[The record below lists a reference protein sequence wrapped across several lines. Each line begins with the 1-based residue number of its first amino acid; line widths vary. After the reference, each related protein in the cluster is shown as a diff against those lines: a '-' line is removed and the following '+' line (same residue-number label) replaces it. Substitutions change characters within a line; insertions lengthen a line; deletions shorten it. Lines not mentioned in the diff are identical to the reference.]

1 MSATG
6 LDVFDKTLQ
15 TTNIW
20 LDEIMQELGP
30 DRQVAWHALGAVLRT
45 LRDRVPLGLAAHL
58 GSQLPILV
66 RGAYYDQWVPR
77 DKPLEL
83 RSADEFLDHVSQGLS
98 NIRPVNVKTAVH
110 AVFATIGRHSIRA
123 RREKS
128 ATPCPRTSKP
138 CGPKTAA
145 RLNRSNPRARP
156 TAGASFQFNRIG
168 HAGRQP

>member
-98 NIRPVNVKTAVH
+98 NIRPVNVKAAVH
-110 AVFATIGRHSIRA
+110 AVFATIGRHVDPGQA
-123 RREKS
+123 RKF

-138 CGPKTAA
+138 CGPTKAA
-145 RLNRSNPRARP
+145 RLSRSNRRARP
-156 TAGASFQFNRIG
+156 AAGASSQFNRVG

>member
-110 AVFATIGRHSIRA
+110 AVFATIGRHVDPGQARKIRDALPKDVKAMWADSGGEAQSVQPA
-123 RREKS
+123 R
-128 ATPCPRTSKP
+128 A
-138 CGPKTAA
+138 
-145 RLNRSNPRARP
+145 
-156 TAGASFQFNRIG
+156 
-168 HAGRQP
+168 AGRGR